1 VLQVTDAVGGY
12 VHIRI
17 LVTAIDAP
25 TLFDLRCLVREQ
37 MVEWLQSKDPGALP
51 HSRVEIVEE
60 QPPRRPSIPSTD
72 SGGLFHGSPE
82 ADERASQFTSSIPI
96 QDPASIPNER

>member
-1 VLQVTDAVGGY
+1 VTDAVGGF

-37 MVEWLQSKDPGALP
+37 MVEWLQSNDPQALP

-60 QPPRRPSIPSTD
+60 QPALRASAPSTD
-72 SGGLFHGSPE
+72 TGGLFHGSPE
-82 ADERASQFTSSIPI
+82 AEERASQFTSSIPI
-96 QDPASIPNER
+96 QDPSATRDER